1 MTELLTTFCKGREI
15 QLLWQPE
22 LETIPDRIAEGFVP
36 IEMAEGT
43 KSFVDFRCLDHHNDY
58 SHLPSA
64 CVTALKFYGTLGSD
78 SPVRLMVNHTD
89 ADCVLTGVT
98 LLGLL
103 PRKLLERLNPEVGV
117 LDTDPLSVDFG
128 DLLYGNAIRLWK
140 VGMMSTKK
148 SGWSWLYGMQ
158 LFLDIFN
165 HFTYYEGKTG
175 ELEERERA
183 RREKAFQDYD
193 KAVTG
198 PSGKVLLVAP
208 STVKG
213 YDVQFFRQRAF
224 PATSLEGW
232 RHWCVVSH
240 VRKVGNVMLSCP
252 NKEVAER
259 AFGSGGLKNVFPRL
273 PEIEGKEWGG
283 REAVGGSPRGIVV
296 PAELLGS
303 ILTILEDSLLTKEG
317 V

>member
-1 MTELLTTFCKGREI
+1 MTELLNTFCRGRNI

-22 LETIPDRIAEGFVP
+22 LETIPDRIAEGFVS

-128 DLLYGNAIRLWK
+128 DLPYVNAIRLWK

-175 ELEERERA
+175 ELEERGRLGG
-183 RREKAFQDYD
+183 D
-193 KAVTG
+193 K
-198 PSGKVLLVAP
+198 P
-208 STVKG
+208 STSLSGCG
-213 YDVQFFRQRAF
+213 YWS
-224 PATSLEGW
+224 PGNW
-232 RHWCVVSH
+232 RTRST
-240 VRKVGNVMLSCP
+240 G
-252 NKEVAER
+252 A
-259 AFGSGGLKNVFPRL
+259 SGPIWSAGIK
-273 PEIEGKEWGG
+273 GG
-283 REAVGGSPRGIVV
+283 RDSYGGQS
-296 PAELLGS
+296 AE
-303 ILTILEDSLLTKEG
+303 DRR
-317 V
+317 